1 MPINRRPFLQ
11 WVTSLAGFKPVT
23 HWAQTP
29 SSKVSTLSRE
39 GVKIAY
45 TSAEPTFGTF
55 DNSQAVVFIHGALC
69 DHTDWRYQF
78 EQLAR
83 SHRVVALDLVGHGAS
98 EKKSGRI
105 GIHAFAKD
113 VEAVCQHLRLN
124 KVVLVAHSMGCRV
137 ALQCAMDMPDKVT
150 ALVLLDGAYL
160 SPQPTKGMAQ
170 AAQSELAQASYK
182 RVQAFYEGPQLS
194 AVIKGT
200 FEQMFFDASFLG
212 MRDQIV
218 ARAQNLPAF
227 VARELM
233 PDFTAWDILHMEN
246 TMATIA
252 APILAICSTS
262 FNSSRQRVMLGK
274 DESTPWIQVLQ
285 QNARRLQISRY
296 TDAGHFVMLEQPE
309 RIGQD
314 IDRQLRAINFGV

>member
-1 MPINRRPFLQ
+1 MTNNRRLFLQ
-11 WVTSLAGFKPVT
+11 WVTFLAGFKPIT
-23 HWAQTP
+23 HWAQTT
-29 SSKVSTLSRE
+29 SSKVSTVSRD
-39 GVKIAY
+39 GVQISY

-69 DHTDWRYQF
+69 DNSDWRYQF

-83 SHRVVALDLVGHGAS
+83 SHRVVALDLVGHGNS

-105 GIHAFAKD
+105 GIQAFAKD
-113 VEAVCQHLRLN
+113 VEAVCQHLRVN

-137 ALQCAMDMPDKVT
+137 ALQCALDMPNKIA

-170 AAQSELAQASYK
+170 AAQSELAQATYK
-182 RVQAFYEGPQLS
+182 RVQALYDGPQLP
-194 AVIKGT
+194 AVINGA
-200 FEQMFFDASFLG
+200 FAQMFFNASFLSL
-212 MRDQIV
+212 RDQIV
-218 ARAQNLPAF
+218 ARALNLPAF

-246 TMATIA
+246 TIATIT

-285 QNARRLQISRY
+285 QHARRLQITRY

-314 IDRQLRAINFGV
+314 IDRQLRGINFGV